1 MGTIFNVLHSIGIEQ
16 ALIGYS
22 ICFAGLDD
30 HSVKAISKSL
40 LLIINGIIA
49 TPLGEYSAFN
59 PSNSPSGVCS
69 KYLPEALP
77 QEHFL
82 SLKVKLNEDIVDF
95 ILSDKIDKVLFK
107 GEPNDINYKLM
118 KKVIPLS
125 EKNTDPEIVR
135 KKYQNILELC
145 DNSPFCIIYRK

>member
-1 MGTIFNVLHSIGIEQ
+1 MEINLKDNIFFKTFE
-16 ALIGYS
+16 
-22 ICFAGLDD
+22 
-30 HSVKAISKSL
+30 K
-40 LLIINGIIA
+40 
-49 TPLGEYSAFN
+49 
-59 PSNSPSGVCS
+59 
-69 KYLPEALP
+69 
-77 QEHFL
+77 
-82 SLKVKLNEDIVDF
+82 KVQLNEDIVDF
-95 ILSDKIDKVLFK
+95 ILSDKIDKVLYK

>member
-1 MGTIFNVLHSIGIEQ
+1 ME
-16 ALIGYS
+16 
-22 ICFAGLDD
+22 
-30 HSVKAISKSL
+30 
-40 LLIINGIIA
+40 INLKENIYFK
-49 TPLGEYSAFN
+49 TFD
-59 PSNSPSGVCS
+59 
-69 KYLPEALP
+69 K
-77 QEHFL
+77 
-82 SLKVKLNEDIVDF
+82 KVKLNEDIVDF